1 MKIPPRA
8 VVLALLAG
16 LLWMG
21 IGLMQK
27 MGRGMAFGDA
37 VVSELPLTALIT
49 LVALV
54 IATQRNQPR

>member
-49 LVALV
+49 LVALAV
-54 IATQRNQPR
+54 ATQRNQPR